1 MTFLGFV
8 LNSVTVTVQL
18 TTERKDKLKNGC
30 QNLVEMETCTIQ
42 NLAEVT
48 GLLMSNLQEVECGPL
63 HYRNLDRNKTYA
75 SREHKGNFGASMTLF
90 SEARSELHWRLANVD
105 RSFKYISHREPVC
118 CIQTDT
124 STDGWGGVRRD
135 QKTGERWTPEEAAH
149 RINYLELLAVN
160 LTLKPIVFGLCNLTI
175 SGPM

>member
-30 QNLVEMETCTIQ
+30 QNETCTIL

-48 GLLMSNLQEVECGPL
+48 GLLMSSLQEVECGPL
-63 HYRNLDRNKTYA
+63 HYRNLERNKTYA
-75 SREHKGNFGASMTLF
+75 SRENMGNFGASMTLVL
-90 SEARSELHWRLANVD
+90 EARSELQWWLANVD
-105 RSFKYISHREPVC
+105 RSFNYISHREPVC
-118 CIQTDT
+118 CIQTDTCT

-135 QKTGERWTPEEAAH
+135 QKTGERWTPEEA
-149 RINYLELLAVN
+149 Y
-160 LTLKPIVFGLCNLTI
+160 G
-175 SGPM
+175 